1 MDYYG
6 ARVPLGGGALSG
18 KHPTHIDRIGA
29 RAARDAALHA
39 VRTGA
44 RECLVQVTYA
54 PNCDQPLDVNYRME
68 GRGQRLGRGFFG
80 HSGMVERYRG
90 ERFDAE
96 VARGRHFIQSS
107 MTDPIHESSERRALG
122 AEAPALLHSLHE

>member
-6 ARVPLGGGALSG
+6 PRVPLGGGALSG

-39 VRTGA
+39 VQTGA
-44 RECLVQVTYA
+44 GECLVQVTYA
-54 PNCDQPLDVNYRME
+54 PNSDLPLDVNYRME
-68 GRGQRLGRGFFG
+68 GRGELLGREFFG
-80 HSGMVERYRG
+80 HSGMLGRYRG
-90 ERFDAE
+90 ERFDPG
-96 VARGRHFIQSS
+96 VARGSHFLQPS
-107 MTDPIHESSERRALG
+107 MTVPIHGSSERRALG